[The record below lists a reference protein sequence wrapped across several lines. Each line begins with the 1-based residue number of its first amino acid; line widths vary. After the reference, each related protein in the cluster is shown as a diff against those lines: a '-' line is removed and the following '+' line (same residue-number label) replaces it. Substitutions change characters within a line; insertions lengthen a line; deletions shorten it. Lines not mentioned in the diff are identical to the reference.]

1 VSFAVMVAEPCDAVF
16 SFDRDFAVAGFR
28 VWRGER

>member
-16 SFDRDFAVAGFR
+16 SVDRDFAVAGFR